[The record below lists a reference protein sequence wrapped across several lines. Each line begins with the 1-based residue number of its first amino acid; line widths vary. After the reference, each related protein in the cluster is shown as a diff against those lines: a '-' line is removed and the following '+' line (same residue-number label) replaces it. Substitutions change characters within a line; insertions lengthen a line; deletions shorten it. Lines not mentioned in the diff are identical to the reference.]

1 MRQLI
6 ADRFDHIQDL
16 SSFFL
21 LHSVV
26 HTNILLAFLKNDY
39 SHFLSMIPLP
49 LALVNYFMTLVIL
62 YFAHIYKKA
71 EYRISFY
78 TQLLLLFII

>member
-1 MRQLI
+1 
-6 ADRFDHIQDL
+6 
-16 SSFFL
+16 
-21 LHSVV
+21 
-26 HTNILLAFLKNDY
+26 
-39 SHFLSMIPLP
+39 MIPLR
-49 LALVNYFMTLVIL
+49 LALVNHFMTLVIL

>member
-1 MRQLI
+1 
-6 ADRFDHIQDL
+6 
-16 SSFFL
+16 
-21 LHSVV
+21 
-26 HTNILLAFLKNDY
+26 
-39 SHFLSMIPLP
+39 MIPLL

>member
-1 MRQLI
+1 
-6 ADRFDHIQDL
+6 
-16 SSFFL
+16 
-21 LHSVV
+21 
-26 HTNILLAFLKNDY
+26 
-39 SHFLSMIPLP
+39 MIPLL

-62 YFAHIYKKA
+62 YFAHLYKKKA